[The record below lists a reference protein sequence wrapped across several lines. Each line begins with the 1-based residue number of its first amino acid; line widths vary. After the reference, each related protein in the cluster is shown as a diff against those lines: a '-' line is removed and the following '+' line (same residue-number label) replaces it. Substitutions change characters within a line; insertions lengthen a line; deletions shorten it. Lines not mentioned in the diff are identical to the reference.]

1 MYSKSEKYLYST
13 MQNKFTLLGISD
25 FIENLYVYNII
36 MYFSLNE
43 SLFDKNK
50 INFQRFIFLK
60 NVMWMLAKMSFAID
74 SHITSLFLRNMSHV
88 GQKEERTK
96 NKIRK
101 RAKRK
106 HQAIN
111 TKSTIG
117 FVRFLTQISL
127 KNLEGKGSVFH

>member
-25 FIENLYVYNII
+25 FIESLYVYNII

-60 NVMWMLAKMSFAID
+60 NVMWMLAKMFFAID
-74 SHITSLFLRNMSHV
+74 SHIISLFLRNMSHV

>member
-50 INFQRFIFLK
+50 LNFQRFIFLK

-74 SHITSLFLRNMSHV
+74 SHIISLFLRNMSHV
-88 GQKEERTK
+88 GRKEERTK

>member
-13 MQNKFTLLGISD
+13 MQNKFTLFGISD
-25 FIENLYVYNII
+25 FIESLYVYNII

-50 INFQRFIFLK
+50 LNFQRFIFLK

-74 SHITSLFLRNMSHV
+74 SHIISLFLRNMSHV

>member
-50 INFQRFIFLK
+50 LNFQRFIFLK

-74 SHITSLFLRNMSHV
+74 SHIIPLFLRNMSHV

-117 FVRFLTQISL
+117 FVRFFTQISL

>member
-25 FIENLYVYNII
+25 FIESLYVYNII

-50 INFQRFIFLK
+50 LNFQRFIFLK

-74 SHITSLFLRNMSHV
+74 SHIISLFLRNMSHV

>member
-25 FIENLYVYNII
+25 FIESLYVHNII

-43 SLFDKNK
+43 SFFDKNK
-50 INFQRFIFLK
+50 LNFQRFIFLK

-74 SHITSLFLRNMSHV
+74 SHIISLFLRNMSHV

>member
-43 SLFDKNK
+43 TLFDKNK

-74 SHITSLFLRNMSHV
+74 SHIISLFLRNMSHV

>member
-1 MYSKSEKYLYST
+1 
-13 MQNKFTLLGISD
+13 
-25 FIENLYVYNII
+25 
-36 MYFSLNE
+36 
-43 SLFDKNK
+43 
-50 INFQRFIFLK
+50 
-60 NVMWMLAKMSFAID
+60 MLAKMSFAID
-74 SHITSLFLRNMSHV
+74 SHIISLFLRNMSHV

>member
-25 FIENLYVYNII
+25 FIESLYVYNII

-74 SHITSLFLRNMSHV
+74 SHIISLFLRNMSHV

>member
-25 FIENLYVYNII
+25 FIESLYVYNII

-43 SLFDKNK
+43 TLFDKNK

-74 SHITSLFLRNMSHV
+74 SHIISLFLRNMSHV

>member
-25 FIENLYVYNII
+25 FIESLYVYNII

-43 SLFDKNK
+43 TLFDKNK
-50 INFQRFIFLK
+50 LNFQRFIFLK

-74 SHITSLFLRNMSHV
+74 SHIISLFLRNMSHV